1 LDHQTEIG
9 QFLPVRIAAEISG
22 KRPSRTVKK
31 SLRCTVSRGNSRQD
45 KMVFATSLN
54 CLHWYR
60 YGSLCGCEW
69 GAFGIHQIDP
79 SLAVQEFGG
88 FARRNKR

>member
-1 LDHQTEIG
+1 MRRSLPG

-22 KRPSRTVKK
+22 KRQSRTVKK
-31 SLRCTVSRGNSRQD
+31 KLGQMVS
-45 KMVFATSLN
+45 ATLLY
-54 CLHWYR
+54 CLHRHR
-60 YGSLCGCEW
+60 YGSLCGFERR
-69 GAFGIHQIDP
+69 AFGIHQIDP